1 MIKNIAGSAYIT
13 VNGSTP
19 SMPYIS
25 PGANGAGM
33 VRYNGNM
40 QQLEIN
46 DGNSWLS
53 IGMSYPTIELSR
65 DAIEILEWARL
76 ERTKQRLMEERI
88 AQNPSLKKAYAAV
101 LRAQENF
108 DILDKI
114 VGEDVNNDMDEVQA
128 GP

>member
-1 MIKNIAGSAYIT
+1 MEWKRMIKNIAGSAYIT

-65 DAIEILEWARL
+65 DAVEVLEWARL
-76 ERTKQRLMEERI
+76 ERTKQRVMAERI
-88 AQNPSLKKAYAAV
+88 EQNPALKKAYEAV

-108 DILDKI
+108 DMLDKI
-114 VGEDVNNDMDEVQA
+114 AGETTINSL
-128 GP
+128 

>member
-1 MIKNIAGSAYIT
+1 MIKNIAGSTYIT

-65 DAIEILEWARL
+65 NAVEVLEWASL
-76 ERTKQRLMEERI
+76 ERTKQRLIEERI
-88 AQNPSLKKAYAAV
+88 DQNPALKKAYEAV

-114 VGEDVNNDMDEVQA
+114 A
-128 GP
+128 GDTAINS

>member
-1 MIKNIAGSAYIT
+1 MEWKRMIKNIAGSTYIT

-65 DAIEILEWARL
+65 NAVEVLEWASL
-76 ERTKQRLMEERI
+76 ERTKQRLIEERI
-88 AQNPSLKKAYAAV
+88 DQNPALKKAYEAV

-114 VGEDVNNDMDEVQA
+114 A
-128 GP
+128 GDTAINS

>member
-65 DAIEILEWARL
+65 DAVEVLEWARL
-76 ERTKQRLMEERI
+76 ERTKQRVMAERI
-88 AQNPSLKKAYAAV
+88 EQNPALKKAYEAV

-108 DILDKI
+108 DMLDKI
-114 VGEDVNNDMDEVQA
+114 AGETTINSL
-128 GP
+128 